1 MTKILFYIMC
11 LGLFLLST
19 KASGQNMTITLHFYG
34 PLSANRAS
42 FEDSVMTF
50 YDVYTVSKKETIP
63 DIYLVRE
70 DYSNRKAEQTFGKA
84 GGDKSDFR
92 QRVKEVKNPDHRLST
107 QPNPILLKPYGICQY
122 QRPSKI
128 EENHFYLGKTTVPSK
143 HQYASCRE
151 LKMALQHLMDSVS
164 INAIDIHFISS
175 VDDDYKDSK
184 YEERT
189 FPYIGIDFSGKPM
202 LVGDA
207 ANRLSIFCEG
217 FTNEINSGNVNAER
231 YFGNGTVRIGDSLN
245 VLSSQLNEYFFQNS
259 LFSKLNFI
267 YKKKSLEFIGFEL
280 GVLSYSFWT
289 EVECYRPEIN
299 KYEFRLVKMKVGL
312 NQKGKIV
319 SLREL
324 ESLGKTLSES
334 NTNPRKVVSRGSS
347 PPPPPPSQFDQN
359 EVVSFASEEPS
370 YLGGMDKLSRDL
382 DRNLVYPQAEKNAGV
397 SGTVY
402 VSFIVEWDGSI
413 SNILVDRAVENG
425 KGLSKAATDAVAKL
439 GFFRPA
445 QLSGQSVRYRYRL
458 PVRFALR

>member
-1 MTKILFYIMC
+1 MC
-11 LGLFLLST
+11 IGLFLLS
-19 KASGQNMTITLHFYG
+19 KIVDGQSIIIKLHFYG

-42 FEDSVMTF
+42 FEDRVMTF
-50 YDVYTVSKKETIP
+50 YDVYTVSKKEIIP
-63 DIYLVRE
+63 SIYLVRE
-70 DYSNRKAEQTFGKA
+70 DYSNWQVEQTFNKPDGGKT
-84 GGDKSDFR
+84 DFR
-92 QRVKEVKNPDHRLST
+92 DRVKDIKNPEWRSKI
-107 QPNPILLKPYGICQY
+107 QPNPMLLKPYGICQY

-128 EENHFYLGKTTVPSK
+128 EESHFYLGKTTVPSK
-143 HQYASCRE
+143 HQYATCRE

-189 FPYIGIDFSGKPM
+189 FPYIGIDFSGKPI

-207 ANRLSIFCEG
+207 ANRLSIFSEG
-217 FTNEINSGNVNAER
+217 FTNEINGGNVIAGR

-245 VLSSQLNEYFFQNS
+245 VLSSQLNEYFFQNRS
-259 LFSKLNFI
+259 FSKLHFI

-312 NQKGKIV
+312 DQKGKIV

-347 PPPPPPSQFDQN
+347 PPPPPETPSQNNPN

-370 YLGGMDKLSRDL
+370 YLGGMDKLYRDL

-425 KGLSKAATDAVAKL
+425 KGLSKAATDAVSKL

-445 QLSGQSVRYRYRL
+445 QLSGQSVRYRYVL